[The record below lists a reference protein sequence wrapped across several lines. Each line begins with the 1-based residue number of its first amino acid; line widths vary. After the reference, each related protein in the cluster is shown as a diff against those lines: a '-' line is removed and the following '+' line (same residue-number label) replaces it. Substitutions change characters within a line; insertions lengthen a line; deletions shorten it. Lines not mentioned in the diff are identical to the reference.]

1 MNFFIGENKMKKSI
15 FMAAAVLAALGL
27 SSCYNSAPDDV
38 PYVYVNGGQIGGGS
52 GGSSETSSGTGGGD
66 SSGGQQ
72 QGGSDSGQQ
81 SGGGQQQGGQSGDNS
96 ARGSYV
102 DTSTNEALRNYLVGN
117 WAVSSEG
124 GIISGTI
131 SFNADGTGHVSVQN
145 DRGGA
150 ELDNDFSWS
159 VDVIND
165 NGRVSWLY
173 ISGTGSGLDERHS
186 LGLPWQNQFDF
197 SADYLVTEWKLRRQ

>member
-66 SSGGQQ
+66 SS
-72 QGGSDSGQQ
+72 
-81 SGGGQQQGGQSGDNS
+81 GGQQQGGQSGDNS

-165 NGRVSWLY
+165 NGMVSWLY
-173 ISGTGSGLDERHS
+173 ISGTESGLDERHS
-186 LGLPWQNQFDF
+186 LGTTWQNQFYF
-197 SADYLVTEWKLRRQ
+197 YASYLVTKWQLRRQ